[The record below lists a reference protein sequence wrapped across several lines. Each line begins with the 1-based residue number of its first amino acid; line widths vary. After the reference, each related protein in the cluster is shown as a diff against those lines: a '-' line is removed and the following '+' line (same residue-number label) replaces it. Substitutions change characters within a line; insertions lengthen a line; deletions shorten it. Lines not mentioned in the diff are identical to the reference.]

1 MKKFL
6 SVISVIAALSML
18 TACSGANGS
27 SVSESEESSQTGS
40 TSQSQQESSEASS
53 ETSSETSPEVSV
65 ESSEPTESE
74 ASEPDKT
81 ESNTGFLLCGPGGD
95 DVRSTE
101 CTKITAADDADGGAV
116 TASNWLQAS
125 VVGFT
130 YMEEPNGGYR
140 RVSTGDEILGFTVG
154 EAECTFA
161 NCGQERIGSEAYFS
175 SGYAELVGSAT
186 LNGTIRAA
194 TEDGFSYSA
203 GDLLFLPDEDSRVLP
218 VMNYSYGSDCGV
230 YTKVDENGNMYP
242 DIIVAAGSNV
252 DVSAIP
258 TDGTPVHVLI
268 TLDNISMSSS
278 VDVSSNMR
286 AEIAAFEIK

>member
-6 SVISVIAALSML
+6 SVISVIAALSMF

-27 SVSESEESSQTGS
+27 SASDGEGSSQTES
-40 TSQSQQESSEASS
+40 TSQAQQESS
-53 ETSSETSPEVSV
+53 ETSSEASGET
-65 ESSEPTESE
+65 SEPTESE
-74 ASEPDKT
+74 SSEPDKT
-81 ESNTGFLLCGPGGD
+81 ESNTGFLLFGPGGD

-186 LNGTIRAA
+186 LNGTICAA
-194 TEDGFSYSA
+194 AQDGFSYSA

-218 VMNYSYGSDCGV
+218 VMNYSYGSDFGV

-252 DVSAIP
+252 DASAIP

-268 TLDNISMSSS
+268 TLDNISMSSN
-278 VDVSSNMR
+278 VDLNSNIR

>member
-18 TACSGANGS
+18 TACSGVNGS
-27 SVSESEESSQTGS
+27 SVSDSEESSQTKS
-40 TSQSQQESSEASS
+40 TSPARQESSEASS
-53 ETSSETSPEVSV
+53 ETSSEASV
-65 ESSEPTESE
+65 ESSEPTESKS
-74 ASEPDKT
+74 SEPDKT
-81 ESNTGFLLCGPGGD
+81 ESNTGFLLGAPGGD
-95 DVRSTE
+95 EVRSTE
-101 CTKITAADDADGGAV
+101 CTKITAEDDADGGAV

-161 NCGQERIGSEAYFS
+161 NCGQEKIGSEAYFS

-242 DIIVAAGSNV
+242 DIIVTAGSYV
-252 DVSAIP
+252 DTSEIP

-268 TLDNISMSSS
+268 TLDKISMSSS
-278 VDVSSNMR
+278 VDVSSNIR

>member
-27 SVSESEESSQTGS
+27 SVSESEESSQTES
-40 TSQSQQESSEASS
+40 TSQAQQESSE
-53 ETSSETSPEVSV
+53 TSSEVSV

-74 ASEPDKT
+74 SSEPDKT

-95 DVRSTE
+95 NVRSTE

-130 YMEEPNGGYR
+130 YMEEPNCGYR
-140 RVSTGDEILGFTVG
+140 RVSTGDKILGFTVG

-186 LNGTIRAA
+186 LNGTIRVA
-194 TEDGFSYSA
+194 TDDGFSYSA

-242 DIIVAAGSNV
+242 DIIVTAGSNV
-252 DVSAIP
+252 DASAIP

>member
-6 SVISVIAALSML
+6 SVISVIAALSMF

-27 SVSESEESSQTGS
+27 SASDGEGSSQTES
-40 TSQSQQESSEASS
+40 TSQAQQESS
-53 ETSSETSPEVSV
+53 ETSSEVSG
-65 ESSEPTESE
+65 ETSEPTESE
-74 ASEPDKT
+74 SSESDKT
-81 ESNTGFLLCGPGGD
+81 ENNTGFLLCGPGGD
-95 DVRSTE
+95 NVRSTE

-116 TASNWLQAS
+116 TASNWFLAS

-140 RVSTGDEILGFTVG
+140 RVSTGDEILGFTIG
-154 EAECTFA
+154 ETECTFV
-161 NCGQERIGSEAYFS
+161 NDGLEKSGSESYFS

-194 TEDGFSYSA
+194 TEDGFSYST

>member
-27 SVSESEESSQTGS
+27 SASESAESSQTES
-40 TSQSQQESSEASS
+40 TSQAQQESSEASS
-53 ETSSETSPEVSV
+53 ETSSETSPEVSA

-74 ASEPDKT
+74 SSEPDKT
-81 ESNTGFLLCGPGGD
+81 ESNTGFLLGAPGGD

-101 CTKITAADDADGGAV
+101 FTKITAADDADGGAV

-154 EAECTFA
+154 EAECTFV
-161 NCGQERIGSEAYFS
+161 NGGQERIGSEAYFS

-203 GDLLFLPDEDSRVLP
+203 GDLIFLPDEDSRVLP

-242 DIIVAAGSNV
+242 DIIVTAGSYV
-252 DVSAIP
+252 DTSAIP

-278 VDVSSNMR
+278 VDVNSNMR
-286 AEIAAFEIK
+286 AEIVAFEVK

>member
-6 SVISVIAALSML
+6 SVISVIAALSMF

-27 SVSESEESSQTGS
+27 SVSESEESSQTES
-40 TSQSQQESSEASS
+40 TSQAQQESS
-53 ETSSETSPEVSV
+53 ETSSETSSEASV
-65 ESSEPTESE
+65 ESFEPTESE
-74 ASEPDKT
+74 SSEPDKT
-81 ESNTGFLLCGPGGD
+81 ESNTGFLLFGPGGD

-186 LNGTIRAA
+186 LNGTICAA
-194 TEDGFSYSA
+194 AQDGFSYSA

-218 VMNYSYGSDCGV
+218 VMNYSYGSDFGV

-252 DVSAIP
+252 DASAIP

-268 TLDNISMSSS
+268 TLDNISMSSN
-278 VDVSSNMR
+278 VDLNSNIR